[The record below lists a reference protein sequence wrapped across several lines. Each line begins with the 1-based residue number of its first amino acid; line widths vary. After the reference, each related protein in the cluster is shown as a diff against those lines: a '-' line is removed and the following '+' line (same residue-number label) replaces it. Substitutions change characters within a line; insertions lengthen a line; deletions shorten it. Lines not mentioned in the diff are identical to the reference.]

1 MSVLLCLY
9 IKIVLEPAETAI
21 SSESALVPT
30 QNVIKNRAKM
40 PFFVDFAALQHIY
53 YSMINIDLTFKRK
66 TSMKKLT
73 LAAVL
78 ALATL
83 GASAQVTIDGKFS
96 TFVDSTKTGDTRT
109 GTMVTDPTSNI
120 RFGVKED
127 LGGGLSARAV
137 VETTLGT
144 TNTVDGTSNTQLGD
158 RQATVGVASKLGS
171 VDLGRNVHSQFL
183 ALANNDSFSAF
194 YGSIAGDVHNLRG
207 LRFSNG
213 AFVSTNLGPVVAT
226 YDRSNNGAG
235 VGDVASA
242 SLGAKLGPVNAV
254 VANYTNAVGT
264 EKSTVVGANAKFGN
278 TAVFYSHSDN
288 HSAVV
293 GETKKGDLVGVA
305 QTFGAYTA
313 KASYGRTNT
322 EVKAYNVGV
331 DYNFSKRTAVGVAY
345 RSVDLVGSAQDIKQ
359 VGVGITHR
367 F

>member
-1 MSVLLCLY
+1 
-9 IKIVLEPAETAI
+9 
-21 SSESALVPT
+21 
-30 QNVIKNRAKM
+30 
-40 PFFVDFAALQHIY
+40 
-53 YSMINIDLTFKRK
+53 
-66 TSMKKLT
+66 MKKIT
-73 LAAVL
+73 LAAVM

-83 GASAQVTIDGKFS
+83 GASAQVTISGKYS
-96 TFVDSTKTGDTRT
+96 VWGDSTKTGNTRT

-120 RFGVKED
+120 AIGVKED

-144 TNTVDGTSNTQLGD
+144 TNSVDGTSNTQLGD
-158 RQATVGVASKLGS
+158 RQSTVGLAGKVGS
-171 VDLGRNVHSQFL
+171 IDIGRNVHSQFL
-183 ALANNDSFSAF
+183 AIANNDSFNTL
-194 YGSIAGDVHNLRG
+194 YGSVAGDVHNLRG

-213 AFVSTNLGPVVAT
+213 AFVATSIGPIVAT

-235 VGDVASA
+235 VEDVTST
-242 SLGAKLGPVNAV
+242 SLGAAVGPVNAV
-254 VANYTNAVGT
+254 VANYVNATGT
-264 EKSTVVGANAKFGN
+264 EKSTVVGANTKLGN

-288 HSAVV
+288 HSVTA

-313 KASYGRTNT
+313 KASYGKTNT

-331 DYNFSKRTAVGVAY
+331 DYALSKRTQVGVAY
-345 RSVDLVGSAQDIKQ
+345 RVVDLAGTTQDIKQ